1 MFRDL
6 RENRNIQSIILNM
19 LIAAVSLFV
28 NGFGV
33 YLTIQANL
41 GAAPWD
47 VLNLGISRSLH
58 ILYGNA
64 SIAVSLTILVID
76 ILLKEPIGIA
86 MFIDAVV
93 VGKAVDYF
101 NWVHA
106 VPACDSLVTG
116 IPVMFAG
123 LVILAYTQY
132 TYMIA
137 SLGCGPRDTL
147 LVGLAKRVK
156 KLPIGAVSI
165 ALLSTATLIG
175 WLLGGPVGVGT
186 LICAFATGPVMQMA
200 FRTVHFDATSV
211 KHQRLRDSVKTD
223 VELII
228 DVDPRIPS
236 TMRSDVAKLKKIIRH
251 LIDNA
256 LKYTDEG
263 GVYVH
268 FTPEEREYG
277 INLLI
282 EVTDTGIGMTDV
294 ELEKVFERFYQAD
307 SGRARAANGLGLGL
321 SIVKGFTRSLNGFLK
336 IDSEP
341 QVGTTVRVSIPQ
353 KVVGNE
359 YCMSIQD
366 PGRLSSE
373 PISILK
379 NTEILMSGN
388 STMPWLKTWCWDLK

>member
-1 MFRDL
+1 
-6 RENRNIQSIILNM
+6 
-19 LIAAVSLFV
+19 
-28 NGFGV
+28 
-33 YLTIQANL
+33 
-41 GAAPWD
+41 
-47 VLNLGISRSLH
+47 
-58 ILYGNA
+58 
-64 SIAVSLTILVID
+64 
-76 ILLKEPIGIA
+76 

-211 KHQRLRDSVKTD
+211 KHQRLRDSVKT
-223 VELII
+223 IC
-228 DVDPRIPS
+228 S
-236 TMRSDVAKLKKIIRH
+236 H
-251 LIDNA
+251 
-256 LKYTDEG
+256 
-263 GVYVH
+263 
-268 FTPEEREYG
+268 
-277 INLLI
+277 
-282 EVTDTGIGMTDV
+282 
-294 ELEKVFERFYQAD
+294 
-307 SGRARAANGLGLGL
+307 
-321 SIVKGFTRSLNGFLK
+321 
-336 IDSEP
+336 
-341 QVGTTVRVSIPQ
+341 
-353 KVVGNE
+353 
-359 YCMSIQD
+359 
-366 PGRLSSE
+366 
-373 PISILK
+373 
-379 NTEILMSGN
+379 
-388 STMPWLKTWCWDLK
+388 

>member
-76 ILLKEPIGIA
+76 ILQKEPIGIA

-211 KHQRLRDSVKTD
+211 KHQRLRDSVKTIC
-223 VELII
+223 L
-228 DVDPRIPS
+228 
-236 TMRSDVAKLKKIIRH
+236 H
-251 LIDNA
+251 
-256 LKYTDEG
+256 
-263 GVYVH
+263 
-268 FTPEEREYG
+268 
-277 INLLI
+277 
-282 EVTDTGIGMTDV
+282 
-294 ELEKVFERFYQAD
+294 
-307 SGRARAANGLGLGL
+307 
-321 SIVKGFTRSLNGFLK
+321 
-336 IDSEP
+336 
-341 QVGTTVRVSIPQ
+341 
-353 KVVGNE
+353 
-359 YCMSIQD
+359 
-366 PGRLSSE
+366 
-373 PISILK
+373 
-379 NTEILMSGN
+379 
-388 STMPWLKTWCWDLK
+388 

>member
-76 ILLKEPIGIA
+76 ILLKEPIGMA

-93 VGKAVDYF
+93 VSKAVDYF

-211 KHQRLRDSVKTD
+211 KHQRLRDSVKT
-223 VELII
+223 IC
-228 DVDPRIPS
+228 S
-236 TMRSDVAKLKKIIRH
+236 H
-251 LIDNA
+251 
-256 LKYTDEG
+256 
-263 GVYVH
+263 
-268 FTPEEREYG
+268 
-277 INLLI
+277 
-282 EVTDTGIGMTDV
+282 
-294 ELEKVFERFYQAD
+294 
-307 SGRARAANGLGLGL
+307 
-321 SIVKGFTRSLNGFLK
+321 
-336 IDSEP
+336 
-341 QVGTTVRVSIPQ
+341 
-353 KVVGNE
+353 
-359 YCMSIQD
+359 
-366 PGRLSSE
+366 
-373 PISILK
+373 
-379 NTEILMSGN
+379 
-388 STMPWLKTWCWDLK
+388 